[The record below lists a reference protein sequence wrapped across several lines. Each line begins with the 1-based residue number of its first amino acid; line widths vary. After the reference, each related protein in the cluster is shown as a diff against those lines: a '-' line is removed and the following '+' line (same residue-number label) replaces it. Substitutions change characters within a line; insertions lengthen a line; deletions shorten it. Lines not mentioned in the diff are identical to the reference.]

1 MRDRRLND
9 AIGLC
14 MKAGRCRSGDFTVEK
29 LARAGEARLV
39 LLDAQISAAT
49 RERYERLCSREQI
62 PLLTIQALGAAIGK
76 PERMVAAVTDQGFA
90 NMIQR
95 AAADATTQD
104 EHTSKTND
112 RGHEQNG

>member
-49 RERYERLCSREQI
+49 RERYERLCS
-62 PLLTIQALGAAIGK
+62 
-76 PERMVAAVTDQGFA
+76 A
-90 NMIQR
+90 NR
-95 AAADATTQD
+95 FPC
-104 EHTSKTND
+104 
-112 RGHEQNG
+112 